1 MLLSGLNSV
10 SPKRKTQPALA
21 TFLAA
26 NQMPDK
32 EASLGRKDVVYHSQE
47 EVATRTGWQDLG
59 LRVCSVRC
67 GLLTGELTSWALS
80 IKNLRTSQNNMTSS
94 GWSIHMYE
102 PVMDTP
108 SGSHSKPH
116 PLI

>member
-47 EVATRTGWQDLG
+47 EVATRTGWQDLE
-59 LRVCSVRC
+59 LCVRSVRC
-67 GLLTGELTSWALS
+67 GPTHRRAHQLGLV
-80 IKNLRTSQNNMTSS
+80 
-94 GWSIHMYE
+94 Y
-102 PVMDTP
+102 
-108 SGSHSKPH
+108 
-116 PLI
+116 